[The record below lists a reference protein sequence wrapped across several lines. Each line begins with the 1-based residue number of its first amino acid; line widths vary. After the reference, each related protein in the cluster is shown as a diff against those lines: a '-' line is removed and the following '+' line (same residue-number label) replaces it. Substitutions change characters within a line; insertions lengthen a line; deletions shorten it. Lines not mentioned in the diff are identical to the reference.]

1 MNFKKLAANAS
12 KLLVAV
18 ATVMIAVP
26 AFAEGYQV
34 NSQSAR
40 QTGMGHTGTALKLGA
55 ESMLFNPAGMAF
67 MDSKFDISFGITAI
81 KSKVEM
87 NTAPQSQNN
96 VKSVTD
102 NPLSTPLFGYVGYKP
117 CKNLAVGVSI
127 TNPAGNGIK
136 WPANWAGATFIQ
148 EISLK
153 VFSVQPTVS
162 YKFGDVVSLGAGL
175 MIDFGSFSLNKA
187 LLPVGAFDAVGQL
200 MPQLAPA
207 ISSFAGQNPANL
219 LLDGKSK
226 VSIGYNLGVMVN
238 VSKKITLGASYRS
251 KVNLSVEGGDAK
263 VAYANDYAKTVITAL
278 SAQQQALKMFSV
290 LDGAKFDASLPIP
303 YILSFGAAY
312 KPTEKWTLTA
322 DYQISG
328 WSAYKSLDIVF
339 DETTGGYT
347 SSSVKNYKN
356 SWALRIGAQWDATK
370 FASFRIGGYV
380 DTPPVQ
386 MDNYSPETPS
396 ATAGCFTFGATLRP
410 AKFLSIDLALA
421 YLSGTKTNGT
431 INEGTSIFGGV
442 YQKSAI
448 MPSFG
453 VRFQL

>member
-1 MNFKKLAANAS
+1 
-12 KLLVAV
+12 
-18 ATVMIAVP
+18 
-26 AFAEGYQV
+26 
-34 NSQSAR
+34 
-40 QTGMGHTGTALKLGA
+40 
-55 ESMLFNPAGMAF
+55 
-67 MDSKFDISFGITAI
+67 
-81 KSKVEM
+81 
-87 NTAPQSQNN
+87 
-96 VKSVTD
+96 
-102 NPLSTPLFGYVGYKP
+102 
-117 CKNLAVGVSI
+117 
-127 TNPAGNGIK
+127 
-136 WPANWAGATFIQ
+136 
-148 EISLK
+148 
-153 VFSVQPTVS
+153 
-162 YKFGDVVSLGAGL
+162 

-207 ISSFAGQNPANL
+207 IGSFAGQNPANL
-219 LLDGKSK
+219 LLDGKST

-263 VAYANDYAKTVITAL
+263 VAYANEYAKTVITAL

-290 LDGAKFDASLPIP
+290 LDGATFDASLPIP

-421 YLSGTKTNGT
+421 YLSGVKTNGT
-431 INEGTSIFGGV
+431 ITEGTSIFGGV